1 MVSADTPTQNGNSHT
16 QSHEADE
23 SQPGEDVDEKMT
35 RLDLK
40 SADGDGTKE
49 LAFDMQT
56 RCQIL
61 LEELGQFQAH
71 LRELK
76 KETRVEVKGFKGG
89 LQAEM
94 KSLDKL
100 TKSDPEIPKTKHGL
114 RSSNL
119 LFYSSVWSTAKT
131 CTSVIGLGKKFYWP
145 PSKDTQSTT
154 NGKPDASGS
163 TRKQN
168 HALVDV
174 VSQDGLEWIKVSSI
188 TEKRIIWDLAKAGWV
203 DSDDESEDGLD
214 PIDDEDDEPEGLLK
228 QVEALLKASRA
239 TFVRNRHPRI
249 VLILPRIG
257 SVPDSKEVG
266 NILSKIRDLGVLVK
280 TADEIPTPPSLAE
293 AILKMAA
300 ERFDS
305 FSEVLNIDCTI
316 LLAFASDLSHGRV
329 EPEDW
334 HNKAISRQIEME
346 AEDQLLPNSL
356 WPACGPR
363 KMVCTRDA
371 AIRMQEIVETIG
383 TENEK
388 KRAELL
394 LLNVDSPHPREE
406 ILADFQ
412 SLTDYPV
419 PKDWALP
426 IQVVDVDIPAIMAAL
441 PPVVEKVAKN
451 LTPIN
456 QSVFLYGWANDLT
469 TLSSNGSVAKG
480 MEVVIEANRVDDK
493 TLGPD
498 VWLSPSSR
506 SLVGKEKQRRGYSEK
521 ETSEGFAAGNGHAS

>member
-1 MVSADTPTQNGNSHT
+1 
-16 QSHEADE
+16 
-23 SQPGEDVDEKMT
+23 
-35 RLDLK
+35 
-40 SADGDGTKE
+40 
-49 LAFDMQT
+49 MQR

-94 KSLDKL
+94 KSLHKL
-100 TKSDPEIPKTKHGL
+100 AKADPDQPKTKHGL

-131 CTSVIGLGKKFYWP
+131 CTSVVGLGKKFYWP
-145 PSKDTQSTT
+145 PSKETSST
-154 NGKPDASGS
+154 NGKSDASDI

-174 VSQDGLEWIKVSSI
+174 ISQDGLEWIKVSSI

-203 DSDDESEDGLD
+203 DSDDDSDDGLD
-214 PIDDEDDEPEGLLK
+214 PIDDDDEPEGLLK
-228 QVEALLKASRA
+228 QVEALIKASRA

-249 VLILPRIG
+249 VLILPRIS
-257 SVPDSKEVG
+257 SVPASKEVG
-266 NILSKIRDLGVLVK
+266 NILSKIRDLGVLVQ
-280 TADEIPTPPSLAE
+280 TSDEIPSPPPLAA

-300 ERFDS
+300 ERFNT

-356 WPACGPR
+356 WPACGSK

-371 AIRMQEIVETIG
+371 AVRMQEIVETIG

-388 KRAELL
+388 RRALL
-394 LLNVDSPHPREE
+394 LLNLDSSRPREE
-406 ILADFQ
+406 ILAEFQ
-412 SLTDYPV
+412 TLTDYRV
-419 PKDWALP
+419 PKYWALP
-426 IQVVDVDIPAIMAAL
+426 IQVVDVDIPTIMAAL
-441 PPVVEKVAKN
+441 PPVAENVASN

-480 MEVVIEANRVDDK
+480 MEAIIEANRADEA

-498 VWLSPSSR
+498 VWLSQSSR

-521 ETSEGFAAGNGHAS
+521 ETSGGFVDGNGHAS